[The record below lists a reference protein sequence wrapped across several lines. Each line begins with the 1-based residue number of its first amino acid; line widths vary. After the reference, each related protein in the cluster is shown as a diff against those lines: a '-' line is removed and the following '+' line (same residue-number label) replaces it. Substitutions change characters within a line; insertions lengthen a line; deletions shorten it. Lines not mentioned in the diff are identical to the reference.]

1 MPKNN
6 RTVGR
11 HRRPSRNRATTAVAY
26 PAVVLAAASALT
38 VGAISPAAAHTGDHT
53 VNAGDTL
60 SKLAAGHG
68 TTWQSIYDANRDT
81 IGANP
86 NLLRVGQ
93 ILSIGGGA
101 PAPAAAPASAT
112 GSYTVVAGDTLGKIA
127 ARHGTTWQDLH
138 ALNLGVIGPDANV
151 LRVGQVLA
159 LSGGGAV
166 PEAAS
171 RSERP
176 APAPAPAPAAVAT
189 SGAYDQWDAHV
200 RPDVQEIA
208 EVHGVG
214 TVLTRPGHSPTQGLA
229 ADFMVYSDSAKGDA
243 IAQYVIDNAARLGVE
258 YVIWEQ
264 RIAGTWTGWAWQG
277 MEDRGSPTANHM
289 DHPHVA
295 FLP

>member
-1 MPKNN
+1 M
-6 RTVGR
+6 
-11 HRRPSRNRATTAVAY
+11 TTVAY

-38 VGAISPAAAHTGDHT
+38 LGTMGSAAAHPGAHT
-53 VNAGDTL
+53 VSPGDTL
-60 SKLAAGHG
+60 SKLAAEHG
-68 TTWQSIYDANRDT
+68 TTWRSIYDANRDT
-81 IGANP
+81 IGGNP

-93 ILSIGGGA
+93 VLTIGGGA
-101 PAPAAAPASAT
+101 APAAAPAVAT

-159 LSGGGAV
+159 LSGGGLA
-166 PEAAS
+166 PERAS
-171 RSERP
+171 RDERP
-176 APAPAPAPAAVAT
+176 APAPAPAPAPVPAPAAT
-189 SGAYDQWDAHV
+189 SAAYDQWDAHV

-214 TVLTRPGHSPTQGLA
+214 TVLTRPGHSPTAGLA
-229 ADFMVYSDSAKGDA
+229 ADFMVYADSAKGDA
-243 IAQYVIDNAARLGVE
+243 VAQYVIDNAARLGVE

>member
-1 MPKNN
+1 MPNSH

-11 HRRPSRNRATTAVAY
+11 HRRPSRNRAMTTVAY

-38 VGAISPAAAHTGDHT
+38 MGTIGSAAAHPGAHT
-53 VNAGDTL
+53 VSPGDTL
-60 SKLAAGHG
+60 SKLAAEHG
-68 TTWQSIYDANRDT
+68 TTWSSIYEANRDT
-81 IGANP
+81 IGGNP
-86 NLLRVGQ
+86 NVLRVGQ
-93 ILSIGGGA
+93 VLDIGGSGA
-101 PAPAAAPASAT
+101 APVAPAAPAAT

-138 ALNLGVIGPDANV
+138 ALNLGVIGPNANV

-159 LSGGGAV
+159 LAGGGVV
-166 PEAAS
+166 PERAS
-171 RSERP
+171 RDERP
-176 APAPAPAPAAVAT
+176 APAPAPAPVAT

-208 EVHGVG
+208 EVHGIG
-214 TVLTRPGHSPTQGLA
+214 TVLTRPGHSPAAGLA
-229 ADFMVYSDSAKGDA
+229 ADFMVYTDSAKGDA
-243 IAQYVIDNAARLGVE
+243 VAQYVIDNAARLGVE
-258 YVIWEQ
+258 YVIWKQ

-277 MEDRGSPTANHM
+277 MEDRGSPTADHM